1 LPNSYVVDVFRV
13 KGGTN
18 PVYAFHGP
26 PADEHSTNATN
37 KQPAKRTEV
46 AVLKDFDAEETLWT
60 GTAPDQFVSSFR
72 MRREKEKFREI
83 EAQASEERVL
93 GPNFDPNAPR
103 KHLKVHLV
111 GQAGSKVSGGRAYGQ
126 QVVFFT
132 SDCVY
137 IEPDFATKEAVFV
150 AVYEPYSGE
159 SYIQSVKLLNPS
171 NTKQFSS
178 PIGIEIV
185 LKNGRRDTVFVNPP
199 ATQTSQ
205 VTSLENDVKS
215 NGEFAFATSGGQG
228 TQVRGALVGGTVLE
242 APSVNIKQSLAAFKG
257 KVSAIETATNS
268 IVVDGPLPKEVVG
281 TVLRTNQ
288 AAKEH
293 SFTVT
298 CSAGNKLTFNRGL
311 ELIATRINSVSADN
325 SFKTTFPIPN
335 SNNWLTVNDNPTGW
349 RQIEGVKNPVG
360 SAGAPPKLKADD
372 IINVWRVG
380 PGDDY
385 RFPAWTVINSAG
397 KTQGNVQATAVVTP

>member
-126 QVVFFT
+126 KVVFFT

-205 VTSLENDVKS
+205 VTSLENGVKS

-242 APSVNIKQSLAAFKG
+242 APSVNIKQSLAAFRG
-257 KVSAIETATNS
+257 RVTAIDTMTNG
-268 IVVDGPLPKEVVG
+268 VVLDGPLPKNPNGVVLQVG
-281 TVLRTNQ
+281 PVGRQST
-288 AAKEH
+288 
-293 SFTVT
+293 FTVKD
-298 CSAGNKLTFNRGL
+298 SAQNKLNFTRGL
-311 ELIATRINSVSADN
+311 EQIATVIESLPAQGIAQTRSSITPV
-325 SFKTTFPIPN
+325 
-335 SNNWLTVNDNPTGW
+335 NNWLTVNNNPEGW
-349 RQIEGVKNPVG
+349 RQAPGNSQGGIMLGNAPQLKVG
-360 SAGAPPKLKADD
+360 DMLK
-372 IINVWRVG
+372 VWRVG
-380 PGDDY
+380 PGDQY
-385 RFPAWTVINSAG
+385 RIPAWTTIDST
-397 KTQGNVQATAVVTP
+397 KSTKGNVQATASIR